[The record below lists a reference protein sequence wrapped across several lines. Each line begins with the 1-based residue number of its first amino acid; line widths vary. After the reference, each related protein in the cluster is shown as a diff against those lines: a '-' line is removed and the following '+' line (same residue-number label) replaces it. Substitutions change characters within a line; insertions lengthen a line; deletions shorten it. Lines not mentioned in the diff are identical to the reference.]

1 MTTAEVTGYDD
12 VGPSVLTS
20 RDGKPCAVSA
30 PHMAGSQE
38 TTAPWLTYWVTQIA
52 AARRATASACSWAGL
67 TVGTWTVAVAM
78 YLATATPSDPAAMR
92 VSAMPIAAVAT
103 RAVGPP
109 SCARP
114 LAVPGRGGGLM
125 ARDRR
130 SRGWSGTGSPTRDG
144 RWARDGPRF
153 GAGRRVP
160 GVGGFGGFGP
170 RGVADPTGV
179 WRDPSVAVGTVL
191 ISAVAVSATV
201 VSTVMIGTV
210 AVRPRLG
217 GLLVPSGDPSSLGL
231 YRGLHPLA
239 QFGGHRRRCRRSRPG
254 FGCALYALRKLLLGA
269 VFISHSV
276 TPCATRTREDA
287 DRMV

>member
-1 MTTAEVTGYDD
+1 
-12 VGPSVLTS
+12 
-20 RDGKPCAVSA
+20 
-30 PHMAGSQE
+30 MA
-38 TTAPWLTYWVTQIA
+38 W
-52 AARRATASACSWAGL
+52 
-67 TVGTWTVAVAM
+67 
-78 YLATATPSDPAAMR
+78 
-92 VSAMPIAAVAT
+92 
-103 RAVGPP
+103 
-109 SCARP
+109 
-114 LAVPGRGGGLM
+114 
-125 ARDRR
+125 DRR
-130 SRGWSGTGSPTRDG
+130 SRGSSGTDSRPGTGGGLGTGRGSGLGGGSRG
-144 RWARDGPRF
+144 F
-153 GAGRRVP
+153 
-160 GVGGFGGFGP
+160 GGFGGFGP

-201 VSTVMIGTV
+201 VSTVMIVTV

-269 VFISHSV
+269 VYISHSV

-287 DRMV
+287 DRMVQRNTRSAQLQANLRKCDACYPIPENGRLPAGRHEVASGIVSGSKSAKSPPAEEPAVTVWFAASVSARGRAAESHQSCT